1 MLDKKGKLFGKISI
15 VDILVVVLV
24 LAMLVGGFVTYQKIA
39 SNKVLTENKGLIKT
53 NATGTLE
60 VTMRV
65 KEVRQMTVDAFAEG
79 DEMFF
84 DDTGKFLGEIK
95 AIETEPSKRLIFD
108 RNGNPVMAE
117 MPQRFDVLLKVAV
130 PGKRLEDGFFTADNI
145 QLVYGSEIKI
155 KTLKIQTTPVLETV
169 ITVTGE

>member
-1 MLDKKGKLFGKISI
+1 MLDKKGRLFGKVSI
-15 VDILVVVLV
+15 IDILVVVLV
-24 LAMLVGGFVTYQKIA
+24 LAMLAGGFVTYQKIA

-53 NATGTLE
+53 NATDTLE

-65 KEVRQMTVDAFAEG
+65 KEVRQMTVNAFSEG
-79 DEMFF
+79 DEVFF

-95 AIETEPSKRLIFD
+95 SIETLPCQKLIFD
-108 RNGNPVMAE
+108 KSGNPIMAE
-117 MPQRFDVLLKVAV
+117 VPQRYDVLLKVHV
-130 PGKRLEDGFFTADNI
+130 PGKRLEGGFFTADNI
-145 QLVYGSEIKI
+145 QLVYGSEVKI